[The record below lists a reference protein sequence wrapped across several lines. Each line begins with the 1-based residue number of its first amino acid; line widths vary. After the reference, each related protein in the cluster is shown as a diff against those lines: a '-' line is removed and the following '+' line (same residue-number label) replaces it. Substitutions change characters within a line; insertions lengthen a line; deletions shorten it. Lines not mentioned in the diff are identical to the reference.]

1 MVKICVVTATRA
13 EFGLLKPMLE
23 KLLKVP
29 DFDVRIVATGMHL
42 SPEFGLTYKEI
53 EEAGMK
59 IDRKIEMQL
68 SSDSMVA
75 MSKTMGLT
83 MIGFADYFEETKP
96 DYAILIADRYETLA
110 VAAAAM
116 CMQIPIIH
124 LYGGETTEGAIDEC
138 IRHAIS
144 KMSYLHFA
152 TTESYRKRIIQM
164 GEHPERVFNVGG
176 LGVENIKTCPLFS
189 KSELEES
196 LDMKLDAPY
205 AVVTF
210 HPVTLE
216 KNSAEGQAEE
226 LMKACMAHPELKYI
240 FTKANSDASG
250 RIINEMLERFAAQH
264 DNMKIFDSLGLKR
277 YLSAVKYAA
286 FVLGN
291 SSSGIMEVPS
301 FGIPTVNIGDRQRGR
316 MRAESIID
324 CEPYQEEIV
333 KAMDKALS
341 DEFRTFCHT
350 CKNPYE
356 GKDPSGDIVRTI
368 QRFAAEDKIDLKK
381 KFYNI
386 DFSESESYSALR

>member
-1 MVKICVVTATRA
+1 MMTKICVVTATRA
-13 EFGLLKPMLE
+13 EFGLLRPMLE

-29 DFDVRIVATGMHL
+29 QFDVRIVATGMHL

-53 EEAGMK
+53 EGAGMQ

-68 SSDSMVA
+68 SSDSTVA

-83 MIGFADYFEETKP
+83 MIGFADYFEECKP
-96 DYAILIADRYETLA
+96 NFLIIFGDRYEALS
-110 VAAAAM
+110 VAATAM

-124 LYGGETTEGAIDEC
+124 LSGGETTEGAIDEC

-164 GEHPERVFNVGG
+164 GEAPERVFNVGG
-176 LGVENIKTCPLFS
+176 LGVENIKTCKLFS
-189 KSELEES
+189 KEELEKE
-196 LDMKLDAPY
+196 LDMQLDKRY
-205 AVVTF
+205 AIVTF

-216 KNSAEGQAEE
+216 RNSAERQAIE
-226 LMKACMAHPELKYI
+226 LMEACECFQDMQFI
-240 FTKANSDASG
+240 FTKANSDAYG
-250 RIINEMLERFAAQH
+250 RIINEMFAEFVQKNS
-264 DNMKIFDSLGLKR
+264 NMKLFDSLGMKR
-277 YLSAVKYAA
+277 YLSALKYAS

-316 MRAESIID
+316 MRADSIID
-324 CEPYQEEIV
+324 CEPASASII
-333 KAMDKALS
+333 KAIDKALS
-341 DEFRTFCHT
+341 PEFRDYCKK

-356 GKDPSGDIVRTI
+356 GKDPSGDIVKI
-368 QRFAAEDKIDLKK
+368 IKKFVDEDKIDLKK

-386 DFSESESYSALR
+386 EF

>member
-13 EFGLLKPMLE
+13 EFGLLQPVIN
-23 KLLKVP
+23 KLIGCSE
-29 DFDVRIVATGMHL
+29 FDVKIVATGMHL

-53 EEAGMK
+53 EDAGIL

-83 MIGFADYFEETKP
+83 MISFADYFEESKP
-96 DYAILIADRYETLA
+96 DFLVLIADRYETMA
-110 VAAAAM
+110 IAATAM

-124 LYGGETTEGAIDEC
+124 LYGGETTEGAIDES

-152 TTESYRKRIIQM
+152 TTEQYRNRIIQM
-164 GEHPERVFNVGG
+164 GEAPERVFNVGG
-176 LGVENIKTCPLFS
+176 LGVENIKNCKLYS
-189 KSELEES
+189 KKELEQE
-196 LDMKLDAPY
+196 LDIKLKSKY

-216 KNSAEGQAEE
+216 KCSAEIQAME
-226 LMKACMAHPELKYI
+226 LIKACENYPDIQFL
-240 FTKANSDASG
+240 FTKSNSDASG
-250 RIINEMLERFAAQH
+250 RIINEIFARFVKNNS
-264 DNMKIFDSLGLKR
+264 NMRLYDSLGTRK
-277 YLSAVKYAA
+277 YLSAIKYAA

-301 FGIPTVNIGDRQRGR
+301 FGIPTINIGDRQRGR
-316 MRAESIID
+316 LIAGSIID
-324 CEPYQEEIV
+324 CSPDKISIV
-333 KAMDKALS
+333 KAIDKALEE
-341 DEFRTFCHT
+341 EFRNYCKN

-356 GKDPSGDIVRTI
+356 GTDSSESIVKI
-368 QRFAAEDKIDLKK
+368 IKKFVKGEKIDLKK

-386 DFSESESYSALR
+386 EFNEKI

>member
-1 MVKICVVTATRA
+1 MTKICVVTATRA

-23 KLLKVP
+23 KLLQVS

-42 SPEFGLTYKEI
+42 SPEFGLTYREI

-68 SSDSMVA
+68 SSDSTVA

-83 MIGFADYFEETKP
+83 MIGFADYFAESNP
-96 DYAILIADRYETLA
+96 DYVILIADRYETLA
-110 VAAAAM
+110 VAGTAM

-124 LYGGETTEGAIDEC
+124 LYGGETTEGAIDES

-152 TTESYRKRIIQM
+152 TTEPYRKRIIQM
-164 GEHPERVFNVGG
+164 GESPERVFNVGG
-176 LGVENIKTCPLFS
+176 LGVENVKTCPLLS
-189 KSELEES
+189 IDELEDS
-196 LDMKLDAPY
+196 LGMKLDKPY

-216 KNSAEGQAEE
+216 KNSAERQAEE
-226 LMKACMAHPELKYI
+226 LIKACKEYPEMKFI

-250 RIINEMLERFAAQH
+250 RIINEMLESYTEHQK
-264 DNMKIFDSLGLKR
+264 NMKLYDSLGLKR
-277 YLSAVKYAA
+277 YLSAVKYAKL
-286 FVLGN
+286 VLGN

-301 FGIPTVNIGDRQRGR
+301 FGVPTVNIGDRQRGR
-316 MRAESIID
+316 MRADSIID
-324 CEPYQEEIV
+324 CEPIKADIV
-333 KAMDKALS
+333 KAMDRALS
-341 DEFRTFCHT
+341 DGFQEFCRT

-356 GKDPSGDIVRTI
+356 GKDPSGDIVKII
-368 QRFAAEDKIDLKK
+368 QRFVESDKIDLKK

-386 DFSESESYSALR
+386 PF

>member
-29 DFDVRIVATGMHL
+29 TFDVRIIATGMHL

-53 EEAGMK
+53 EEAGMR

-68 SSDSMVA
+68 SSDSTVA

-83 MIGFADYFEETKP
+83 MIGFADYFEEAKP
-96 DYAILIADRYETLA
+96 NFVILIADRYETLA
-110 VAAAAM
+110 VASTAM

-164 GEHPERVFNVGG
+164 GENPERVFNVGG
-176 LGVENIKTCPLFS
+176 LGVENIKTCPLLS

-196 LDMKLDAPY
+196 LEIRLDSPY

-226 LMKACMAHPELKYI
+226 LMKACEAHPELKYI

-250 RIINEMLERFAAQH
+250 RIINDMLEQFTARH

-324 CEPYQEEIV
+324 CDPYKEDIV
-333 KAMDKALS
+333 AAMDKALCQ
-341 DEFRTFCHT
+341 EFREFCHT
-350 CKNPYE
+350 CENPYE

-368 QRFAAEDKIDLKK
+368 QRFVEKGEVDLKK

-386 DFSESESYSALR
+386 DFQER

>member
-1 MVKICVVTATRA
+1 MTKICVVTATRA
-13 EFGLLKPMLE
+13 EFGLLKPLLE
-23 KLLKVP
+23 KLLKIP
-29 DFDVRIVATGMHL
+29 DFDIRIIATGMHL

-68 SSDSMVA
+68 SSDSTVA

-110 VAAAAM
+110 VAATAM

-124 LYGGETTEGAIDEC
+124 LYGGETTEGAIDES

-152 TTESYRKRIIQM
+152 TTEPYRKRIVQM
-164 GEHPERVFNVGG
+164 GEDPNRVFNVGG
-176 LGVENIKTCPLFS
+176 LGVENVKTCPLLE
-189 KSELEES
+189 KYELEES
-196 LDMKLDAPY
+196 LGIKLDKPY

-216 KNSAEGQAEE
+216 KGSTKGQALE
-226 LMKACMAHPELKYI
+226 LMKACEEYPDMKFI

-250 RIINEMLERFAAQH
+250 RIINGLFTEFVEKH
-264 DNMKIFDSLGLKR
+264 SNMRIYDSLGLKR

-316 MRAESIID
+316 LRAESILD
-324 CEPYQEEIV
+324 CAPEKDSITD
-333 KAMDKALS
+333 AINKALS
-341 DEFRTFCHT
+341 DDFQRVCRS

-356 GKDPSGDIVRTI
+356 GKNPSGDII
-368 QRFAAEDKIDLKK
+368 EILQRFIKEDRIDLKK
-381 KFYNI
+381 EFYNI
-386 DFSESESYSALR
+386 EF

>member
-1 MVKICVVTATRA
+1 MTRICVVTATRA

-23 KLLKVP
+23 KLLQVP

-68 SSDSMVA
+68 SSDSTVA

-110 VAAAAM
+110 VAATAM
-116 CMQIPIIH
+116 CMQIPMIH
-124 LYGGETTEGAIDEC
+124 LYGGETTEGAIDES

-152 TTESYRKRIIQM
+152 TTEPYRKRIIQM
-164 GEHPERVFNVGG
+164 GEDPERVFNVGG
-176 LGVENIKTCPLFS
+176 LGVENVKTCPLLS
-189 KSELEES
+189 KSELEDS
-196 LDMKLDAPY
+196 LGMKLDRPY

-216 KNSAEGQAEE
+216 KNSAEEQAKE
-226 LMKACMAHPELKYI
+226 LMRACGQFPGMNFI

-250 RIINEMLERFAAQH
+250 RMINEMLADFAEAH
-264 DNMKIFDSLGLKR
+264 ANMRIYDSLGLKR
-277 YLSAVKYAA
+277 YLSAVKYAKL
-286 FVLGN
+286 VLGN

-324 CEPYQEEIV
+324 CEPSEKDIA
-333 KAMDKALS
+333 KAINLAL
-341 DEFRTFCHT
+341 DDDFQNLCRT

-356 GKDPSGDIVRTI
+356 GENPSGDIVKII
-368 QRFAAEDKIDLKK
+368 QSFVDGNRIDLKK

-386 DFSESESYSALR
+386 DF

>member
-1 MVKICVVTATRA
+1 MTKICVVTATRA
-13 EFGLLKPMLE
+13 EFGLLKPLLE

-29 DFDVRIVATGMHL
+29 EFDIRIVATGMHL
-42 SPEFGLTYKEI
+42 SPEFGLTYREI

-68 SSDSMVA
+68 SSDSTVA

-96 DYAILIADRYETLA
+96 DYALLIADRYETLA
-110 VAAAAM
+110 VAATAM

-124 LYGGETTEGAIDEC
+124 LYGGETTEGAIDES

-152 TTESYRKRIIQM
+152 TTEPYRKRIVQM
-164 GEHPERVFNVGG
+164 GEDPGRVFCVGG
-176 LGVENIKTCPLFS
+176 LGVENIKTCPLLA
-189 KSELEES
+189 KAELEES
-196 LDMKLDAPY
+196 LDMKLDKPY

-216 KNSAEGQAEE
+216 RDSAKGQAME
-226 LMKACMAHPELKYI
+226 LMRACEEYPDLKFI

-250 RIINEMLERFAAQH
+250 RIINELFTEFADRH
-264 DNMKIFDSLGLKR
+264 SNMKIYDSLGLKR
-277 YLSAVKYAA
+277 YLSAVKYAS

-316 MRAESIID
+316 LRAESIID
-324 CEPYQEEIV
+324 CAPDKEHIV
-333 KAMDKALS
+333 SAINKALS
-341 DEFRTFCHT
+341 AEFQSFCRTCR
-350 CKNPYE
+350 NPYE
-356 GKDPSGDIVRTI
+356 GENPSGDIVKI
-368 QRFAAEDKIDLKK
+368 LQRFIREGRIDLKK
-381 KFYNI
+381 EFYNI
-386 DFSESESYSALR
+386 EFDEKCEKK

>member
-1 MVKICVVTATRA
+1 MKKICVVTATRA
-13 EFGLLKPMLE
+13 EFGLLHPLLE
-23 KLLKVP
+23 KLLKVEE
-29 DFDVRIVATGMHL
+29 FDIRIVATGTHL

-68 SSDSMVA
+68 SSDSTVA

-83 MIGFADYFEETKP
+83 MISFADYFQESKP
-96 DYAILIADRYETLA
+96 DYVVLIADRYETLSMAA
-110 VAAAAM
+110 VAM

-152 TTESYRKRIIQM
+152 TTEPYRQRIIQM
-164 GEHPERVFNVGG
+164 GESPDRVFNVGG
-176 LGVENIKTCPLFS
+176 LGVENIKTCRLLE
-189 KSELEES
+189 KKELEES
-196 LDMKLDAPY
+196 LEIELWSKY
-205 AVVTF
+205 ALVTF

-216 KNSAEGQAEE
+216 KDTALQQAKE
-226 LMKACMAHPELKYI
+226 LIAACEHFKDIQFI
-240 FTKANSDASG
+240 FTKANQDAYG
-250 RIINEMLERFAAQH
+250 RLINEMFVETASQH
-264 DNMKIFDSLGLKR
+264 ENMKVYDSLGMKR
-277 YLSAVKYAA
+277 YLSALKHAS

-316 MRAESIID
+316 LRAESILD
-324 CEPYQEEIV
+324 CRPQRDDIITAIE
-333 KAMDKALS
+333 KAMS
-341 DEFRTFCHT
+341 MEFRAVCQS
-350 CKNPYE
+350 CRNPYE
-356 GKDPSGDIVRTI
+356 GDDPSGDIVRI
-368 QRFAAEDKIDLKK
+368 MKKFILEDKIDLKK

-386 DFSESESYSALR
+386 EF

>member
-1 MVKICVVTATRA
+1 MTKICVVTATRA

-23 KLLKVP
+23 KLLQVP

-68 SSDSMVA
+68 SSDSTVA

-83 MIGFADYFEETKP
+83 MIGFADYFEELKP
-96 DYAILIADRYETLA
+96 DYAVLIADRYET
-110 VAAAAM
+110 VAAVAM

-124 LYGGETTEGAIDEC
+124 LYGGETTEGAIDES

-152 TTESYRKRIIQM
+152 TTEPYRKRIIQM
-164 GEHPERVFNVGG
+164 GESPERVFNVGG
-176 LGVENIKTCPLFS
+176 LGVENVKTCPLLS

-196 LDMKLDAPY
+196 LDMKLDKPY
-205 AVVTF
+205 VVVTF

-216 KNSAEGQAEE
+216 KNSARRQAEE
-226 LMKACMAHPELKYI
+226 LLKACGQYPEMKFI

-250 RIINEMLERFAAQH
+250 RMINEMFANFAMEH
-264 DNMKIFDSLGLKR
+264 ANMRIYDSLGLKR
-277 YLSAVKYAA
+277 YLSAVKYAK

-301 FGIPTVNIGDRQRGR
+301 LGIPTVNIGDRQRGR
-316 MRAESIID
+316 MRAKSIID
-324 CEPYQEEIV
+324 CEPFEKDITR
-333 KAMDKALS
+333 AINLALS
-341 DEFRTFCHT
+341 DRFQEFCST

-356 GKDPSGDIVRTI
+356 GKDPSGDIVKII
-368 QRFAAEDKIDLKK
+368 QKFVADSEIELKK

-386 DFSESESYSALR
+386 DF